1 MPTESVQSILGDITY
16 RISNLETK
24 VRLTEQNSFNFQERV
39 QLLSKNFLD
48 LKKEILNRVD
58 NLTQEA
64 HDLERNMNDLKKKV
78 AALEAK
84 SSFSSYASGHAKLA
98 SVAVPSH
105 IEMSADDAK
114 RALDDV
120 MKKLEA

>member
-1 MPTESVQSILGDITY
+1 MATESIQSVLNDITY
-16 RISNLETK
+16 RLSNMETK

-98 SVAVPSH
+98 SVATPVH
-105 IEMSADDAK
+105 AEMSPEEAK
-114 RALDDV
+114 AALDDV
-120 MKKLEA
+120 MRKLGA

>member
-98 SVAVPSH
+98 SVATPAHV
-105 IEMSADDAK
+105 EMSADDAK